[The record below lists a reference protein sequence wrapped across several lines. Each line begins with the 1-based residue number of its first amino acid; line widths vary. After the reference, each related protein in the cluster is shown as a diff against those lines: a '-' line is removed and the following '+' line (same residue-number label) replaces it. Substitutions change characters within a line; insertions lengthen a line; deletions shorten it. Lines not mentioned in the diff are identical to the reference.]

1 MARTNDMLNRE
12 EFLHRIN
19 RLRMEIKTG
28 MNVRGDKISTGEVSR
43 LRGVLS
49 SWIGQYK
56 KRYGVNPSMQSESK
70 VMSQLEMDR

>member
-19 RLRMEIKTG
+19 RLRMEIKTR